1 MTMERLTLSSLAIS
15 CVTVIG
21 SASKILSISHCQR
34 RMTGHCAP
42 LLQGSVS
49 LANLLEPPLHCTFI
63 SSSAKR
69 LFVLWL
75 VFAALWPILN
85 LNKKTAWICFLSN
98 IIEVKWSEIKLLSP
112 VRLCDP
118 RDYSVHGILQAR
130 ILEGCHSL
138 LQGIFPT
145 QGSNPSLPYCRW
157 IPYQLSHKGSLISSL

>member
-21 SASKILSISHCQR
+21 SASKILSISHCQL

-112 VRLCDP
+112 VRLWDP
-118 RDYSVHGILQAR
+118 RDYSVHGILQAK
-130 ILEGCHSL
+130 ILEWVA
-138 LQGIFPT
+138 FPSSRGSSQPRDRT
-145 QGSNPSLPYCRW
+145 QVSRIADGFLTSWATREA
-157 IPYQLSHKGSLISSL
+157 